1 MSWEGR
7 PWVGILKVGVRA
19 LRWLLMGG
27 DMGTERPSCFWAFSV
42 DPEGEG
48 QRAPLRSQ
56 FLLTGHFV
64 LLVNPSRGLAARLSS
79 GSERSLRK
87 VIYPSNSG

>member
-27 DMGTERPSCFWAFSV
+27 DMGTELPSCFWAFSV

-48 QRAPLRSQ
+48 R
-56 FLLTGHFV
+56 
-64 LLVNPSRGLAARLSS
+64 
-79 GSERSLRK
+79 
-87 VIYPSNSG
+87 

>member
-27 DMGTERPSCFWAFSV
+27 DMGTELPSCFWAFSV
-42 DPEGEG
+42 DPEGKKEARE
-48 QRAPLRSQ
+48 RAASASVTPVPADGAFR
-56 FLLTGHFV
+56 V
-64 LLVNPSRGLAARLSS
+64 I
-79 GSERSLRK
+79 SES
-87 VIYPSNSG
+87 